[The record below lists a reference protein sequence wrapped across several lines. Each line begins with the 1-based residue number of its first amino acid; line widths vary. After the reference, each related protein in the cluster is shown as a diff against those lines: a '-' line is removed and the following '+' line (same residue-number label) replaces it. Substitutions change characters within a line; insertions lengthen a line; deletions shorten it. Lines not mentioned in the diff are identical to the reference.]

1 MNKDRASFYGYTAT
15 SDFSAFV
22 RDMRAFYGCADCK
35 DFNNNGCGVWQLG
48 GWELNEIG
56 VNDETGEEEY
66 GKPERVEG
74 WFCTKLIEG
83 NKEMN
88 ANEIYHE
95 KAVTAYELATGGE
108 VDDDTATALL
118 EFAKVAALIAIED
131 SLLELVEIKRGNK
144 EPAGVE

>member
-1 MNKDRASFYGYTAT
+1 MNKDRVSFYGYPTT
-15 SDFSAFV
+15 SNYSAFV

-48 GWELNEIG
+48 GWEFNEIG

-88 ANEIYHE
+88 ANEIYQE
-95 KAVTAYELATGGE
+95 ALNAYKLASSGKLDSDAV
-108 VDDDTATALL
+108 ATALL
-118 EFAKVAALIAIED
+118 EMSKAGALVSIAD
-131 SLLELVEIKRGNK
+131 SLREMVAIQRGNE